1 LLLSGGA
8 LLAPGLRAAG
18 KLAAATGARVFA
30 DRFAARMQ
38 CGAGRFAP
46 QRLAYFP
53 EDAAPML
60 AGLKHLILVEA
71 TPPVPFFHY
80 PGRRSE
86 LAPEDCTLHVL
97 ASLEEDGTGALE
109 ALVDECAA
117 GHAQPPHSKAPISS
131 LPGSSQLTP
140 ETIGRVLGALMP
152 DGAILSDEMVTSGY
166 AVMSNLST
174 TVAYDFLPNTGGS
187 IGQGLPVALGAA
199 VACPDRKVFALEA
212 DGSAM
217 YTFQALWTMAR
228 QQLNV
233 VTVIFANQRYRIL
246 DVEMHRTG
254 AKSIG
259 PQANEVIDIGRP
271 AIDWVKLSE
280 AVGVP
285 ASRATTSDEFIAQ
298 FRAAVDVTGPSLIEA
313 VIP

>member
-1 LLLSGGA
+1 
-8 LLAPGLRAAG
+8 
-18 KLAAATGARVFA
+18 
-30 DRFAARMQ
+30 
-38 CGAGRFAP
+38 
-46 QRLAYFP
+46 
-53 EDAAPML
+53 
-60 AGLKHLILVEA
+60 
-71 TPPVPFFHY
+71 
-80 PGRRSE
+80 
-86 LAPEDCTLHVL
+86 
-97 ASLEEDGTGALE
+97 
-109 ALVDECAA
+109 
-117 GHAQPPHSKAPISS
+117 
-131 LPGSSQLTP
+131 
-140 ETIGRVLGALMP
+140 MP